1 MRVCGR
7 VFLAEGG
14 RMDTREITFDK
25 QAVRNV
31 ARLYLEWLRKKKKDN
46 E

>member
-1 MRVCGR
+1 
-7 VFLAEGG
+7 
-14 RMDTREITFDK
+14 MDTREITFDK

-31 ARLYLEWLRKKKKDN
+31 ARLYRDWLRKQKQRKDN